1 METNLVSRASVNKT
15 AKALEEKIY
24 ANGGHEIAEEIKRRG
39 C

>member
-1 METNLVSRASVNKT
+1 METNLVSRTLVDKT